1 LEGRRVSLFRPTYGW
16 TQYLL
21 SFPGCPCL
29 HRSLAIGTKSGYKLF
44 SLSSVEQLDHVH
56 GSTWW
61 HLYLSATGTRR
72 IPKAEP
78 PGRVVTTLKPLV
90 EKEWIDPNLPDMFCG
105 EDSGPGGR
113 GCDSSRGGHRGMFWK
128 ARLYVLIAGRC
139 GHRALNKPEKS
150 VSMLSFRLVQVTVSR
165 KILSWEKSYWENS
178 IAGFSQKGNP
188 PLLSSIKVRLLV
200 CLEESIYIHNIK
212 DMKLLKTIL
221 DIPPNPTGEI
231 VLYDGHALGTV
242 IRVFSVPDGQKLY
255 EFRRGMKRYVTISSL
270 AFSMDSQLL
279 CASSNTE
286 TVHIFKLEHLASRER
301 LSLTLACALLP
312 SQPEEPSTWTSYV
325 GKMFMAATNY
335 LPTQVS
341 DMMNQD
347 RAFATG
353 RLGFSGHRNICTL
366 STIQKLPRLLVASSS
381 GHLYIYNLDPQ
392 DGGDCVL
399 IKTHSL
405 LGSGTA
411 DENKE
416 NDLRPSLPQSYAA
429 TVARPS
435 PSAASTVP
443 GYSEDGGAL
452 RGESD
457 GVAGG
462 LLHLSA
468 QGSGA

>member
-1 LEGRRVSLFRPTYGW
+1 MQEGRRTGNLLTAGQWLFRRTHEPLT
-16 TQYLL
+16 
-21 SFPGCPCL
+21 P
-29 HRSLAIGTKSGYKLF
+29 SGYGRDGTSRAF
-44 SLSSVEQLDHVH
+44 GWAERHARAQSLPTAV
-56 GSTWW
+56 
-61 HLYLSATGTRR
+61 SA
-72 IPKAEP
+72 A
-78 PGRVVTTLKPLV
+78 PGV
-90 EKEWIDPNLPDMFCG
+90 
-105 EDSGPGGR
+105 GR
-113 GCDSSRGGHRGMFWK
+113 GCWTAARG
-128 ARLYVLIAGRC
+128 
-139 GHRALNKPEKS
+139 
-150 VSMLSFRLVQVTVSR
+150 
-165 KILSWEKSYWENS
+165 
-178 IAGFSQKGNP
+178 
-188 PLLSSIKVRLLV
+188 
-200 CLEESIYIHNIK
+200 
-212 DMKLLKTIL
+212 
-221 DIPPNPTGEI
+221 
-231 VLYDGHALGTV
+231 
-242 IRVFSVPDGQKLY
+242 
-255 EFRRGMKRYVTISSL
+255 
-270 AFSMDSQLL
+270 
-279 CASSNTE
+279 
-286 TVHIFKLEHLASRER
+286 R

-452 RGESD
+452 RGE
-457 GVAGG
+457 VIPEHEFAAGPVCLDDENEFPPVSVG
-462 LLHLSA
+462 NP
-468 QGSGA
+468 

>member
-1 LEGRRVSLFRPTYGW
+1 MPFALIAVRP
-16 TQYLL
+16 
-21 SFPGCPCL
+21 
-29 HRSLAIGTKSGYKLF
+29 RS
-44 SLSSVEQLDHVH
+44 H
-56 GSTWW
+56 
-61 HLYLSATGTRR
+61 
-72 IPKAEP
+72 KAACQA
-78 PGRVVTTLKPLV
+78 RTDAVAA
-90 EKEWIDPNLPDMFCG
+90 
-105 EDSGPGGR
+105 
-113 GCDSSRGGHRGMFWK
+113 GGHRGVEC
-128 ARLYVLIAGRC
+128 VLPGRGAAC
-139 GHRALNKPEKS
+139 DS
-150 VSMLSFRLVQVTVSR
+150 VQPCPMSC
-165 KILSWEKSYWENS
+165 
-178 IAGFSQKGNP
+178 
-188 PLLSSIKVRLLV
+188 PLLSELHRAGRIAAGSRALEPHHGEHRHIAALATRLVAHLPEGRKRDRNAAALAAASRYTGKRRAASVHTAWWKEKTV
-200 CLEESIYIHNIK
+200 C
-212 DMKLLKTIL
+212 TIAAHE
-221 DIPPNPTGEI
+221 G
-231 VLYDGHALGTV
+231 ALAAIAFNASGSRLASASEKGTV

-286 TVHIFKLEHLASRER
+286 TVHIFKLEHLAN
-301 LSLTLACALLP
+301 

-452 RGESD
+452 RGE
-457 GVAGG
+457 VIPEHEFAAGPVCLDDENEFPPIILCRG
-462 LLHLSA
+462 DQKGKTKQS
-468 QGSGA
+468 